1 MYTYRMHVHM
11 QVIKEINVAK
21 KTVVPPEDRNASI
34 QESGFPVPFTV
45 EEFQRD
51 VLTLY
56 VQQVR
61 AMAWMIGGTSDKL
74 PLLLRTLGKGLPELT
89 DIYFPEYRVEELEL
103 CWGDIVDTDFAQ
115 GLHNLY
121 QYAYFGIYDASLDPM
136 EYETVYTWFYALLVD
151 FKGSAFLEE
160 WESYDGEGKH
170 SAKRCLEVAELA
182 NARRMLETGKG
193 FSYLPSGGTTKDEGY
208 LDDGQL
214 TVRQMALLAG
224 MEEMS
229 IRAAAN
235 PKRANPLPTFSDEG
249 RTRITIDAA
258 KAWLQSKGRYV
269 PIRHQYQSG
278 DIDLAK
284 RRFTGFDDLINVITD
299 RQLFLAADSE
309 KRGHPIGIRFGELE
323 AKHGC
328 AWVDRKAFFNPE
340 FVSDFADILEF
351 PPALFALRVRE
362 ALAKEELAAVE
373 RTLREMALPSQ

>member
-1 MYTYRMHVHM
+1 MGKKSVAP
-11 QVIKEINVAK
+11 KEDIA
-21 KTVVPPEDRNASI
+21 AST
-34 QESGFPVPFTV
+34 QESGFPVPFTI

-74 PLLLRTLGKGLPELT
+74 PLLMQTFGKGLPDAT

-103 CWGDIVDTDFAQ
+103 SWADIADTDFAQ
-115 GLHNLY
+115 GLLNMY

-136 EYETVYTWFYALLVD
+136 EYETVYTWLYALLVD
-151 FKGSAFLEE
+151 LKGSAFLEE
-160 WESYDGEGKH
+160 WDAYGAEGKD
-170 SAKRCLEVAELA
+170 SAKHCLEVAELA

-193 FSYLPSGGTTKDEGY
+193 FSYLISGTSKDEGY

-235 PKRANPLPTFSDEG
+235 PKRANPLPTFSEDG
-249 RTRITIDAA
+249 RTRIAVDAA

-269 PIRHQYQSG
+269 TISRQYQSG
-278 DIDLAK
+278 NIDLTK
-284 RRFTGFDDLINVITD
+284 RKFSNFTDLTSVIDD
-299 RQLFLAADSE
+299 RKLFLAE
-309 KRGHPIGIRFGELE
+309 KSDKHGHLIEIRIDELE

-328 AWVDRKAFFNPE
+328 SRYDMQAFLNPD
-340 FVSDFADILEF
+340 FVSGLADILAF
-351 PPALFALRVRE
+351 PLSLFALRVRE

-373 RTLREMALPSQ
+373 RSLREMNPPSQ

>member
-1 MYTYRMHVHM
+1 MAP
-11 QVIKEINVAK
+11 K
-21 KTVVPPEDRNASI
+21 NALPQDDLAGSA
-34 QESGFPVPFTV
+34 QESGFPVAFTV
-45 EEFQRD
+45 EAFQRD

-61 AMAWMIGGTSDKL
+61 AMAWMVGGTSTKL
-74 PLLLRTLGKGLPELT
+74 PLLLQTLGKALSDPI
-89 DIYFPEYRVEELEL
+89 DIYFPEYEVEQLEL
-103 CWGDIVDTDFAQ
+103 SWADIADTDFAQ
-115 GLHNLY
+115 GLWNMY

-136 EYETVYTWFYALLVD
+136 DYETVYTWLSALLFD
-151 FKGSAFLEE
+151 FKESTFLDE
-160 WESYDGEGKH
+160 WESYGAEGKH
-170 SAKRCLEVAELA
+170 SARRCLEVAELA
-182 NARRMLETGKG
+182 NARRILETGTG
-193 FSYLPSGGTTKDEGY
+193 FSYLLSAGTTKGEDSVG
-208 LDDGQL
+208 DKQL

-249 RTRITIDAA
+249 RTRIAVGAA

-269 PIRHQYQSG
+269 PIRYQYQSG

-284 RRFTGFDDLINVITD
+284 RKFSNFDDLTNVITD

-309 KRGHPIGIRFGELE
+309 KRGHPIGTRIGELE

-328 AWVDRKAFFNPE
+328 AWVDRRAFSSPE
-340 FVSDFADILEF
+340 FVSDLADLLEF
-351 PPALFALRVRE
+351 PASLFALRVRE

-373 RTLREMALPSQ
+373 RALRNTTPPSL